1 MDVWRSVSEQMNFT
15 IESTNQVEALLSSWP
30 KRVTENKADL
40 LTQINMLRDA
50 INQRRVSVGTLAN
63 VYERYPNIRAGLRER
78 NTEEIFSRV
87 IRALDSFLTEIRS
100 LPSKPPDKFESTLRP
115 YAVEAKLAATALA
128 NWASDK
134 RTFAETQSK
143 ELNSPR

>member
-1 MDVWRSVSEQMNFT
+1 MNLT
-15 IESTNQVEALLSSWP
+15 IESTNQVEALLSDWP

-40 LTQINMLRDA
+40 LTQFNMLRDA
-50 INQRRVSVGTLAN
+50 INQRRVSVLTLAN
-63 VYERYPNIRAGLRER
+63 FYERYQNIRATLRDR

-87 IRALDSFLTEIRS
+87 YRALDTFLTEIRS
-100 LPSKPPDKFESTLRP
+100 LPSKPPDNFESTLRP

-128 NWASDK
+128 NWASDT
-134 RTFAETQSK
+134 RTYAETQSK